1 MLSSY
6 LKNTNFIN
14 LRYSVGII
22 NMELR
27 HLLYFKT
34 VAEELHFTKAANR
47 LFISQPPLSRQI
59 KELEEELA
67 VQLFKRNNKQVSL
80 TEAGAYFKK
89 EVDEIFAK
97 LEESKSIARQIHLS
111 VSGELKIG
119 YISSVYQ
126 SYLAEILKAMR
137 KEFPYIKTGLF
148 EMPTVSQI
156 EALEQ
161 GKLDVGI
168 LRAPVLSEKLQI
180 KTLFFDPFVVV
191 IPHSTQKFRTNKE
204 LAEFLKKSPFIFF
217 NKEFAPHYNQKLMEI
232 CKRMQFTPDITH
244 EANNVHSILQLVEAG
259 LGVSI
264 LPLSLKKQYDYLKL
278 CFIELQ
284 DIPVSTEV
292 VMAYKAN
299 HRNPALK
306 WFIENYSNTNE

>member
-1 MLSSY
+1 
-6 LKNTNFIN
+6 
-14 LRYSVGII
+14 
-22 NMELR
+22 MELR

-34 VAEELHFTKAANR
+34 VAEELHFTKAATK

-59 KELEEELA
+59 KELEEELG
-67 VQLFKRNNKQVSL
+67 VQLFARDNKRVAL
-80 TEAGAYFKK
+80 TDAGKYFKK
-89 EVDEIFAK
+89 EVDAIFSR
-97 LEESKSIARQIHLS
+97 LEESKSIVRQIHLS

-126 SYLAEILKAMR
+126 SDLAEILKAMR
-137 KEFPYIKTGLF
+137 EAFPYIKTGLY
-148 EMPTVSQI
+148 EMPTISQI

-168 LRAPVLSEKLQI
+168 LRAPVHSEKLAV

-191 IPHSTQKFRTNKE
+191 IPFSVQKFNTNKE
-204 LAEFLKKSPFIFF
+204 LAEFLKNSPFIFF
-217 NKEFAPHYNQKLMEI
+217 NKEFAPHYNDKLLEI

-264 LPLSLKKQYDYLKL
+264 LPLSLKRQYAHLNVS
-278 CFIELQ
+278 FIELK
-284 DIPVSTEV
+284 DIPVNTEV
-292 VMAYKAN
+292 VVAYEQTN
-299 HRNPALK
+299 RNPALE
-306 WFIENYSNTNE
+306 WFIDHYSNTR

>member
-1 MLSSY
+1 
-6 LKNTNFIN
+6 
-14 LRYSVGII
+14 
-22 NMELR
+22 MELR

-34 VAEELHFTKAANR
+34 VAEELHFTKAATR

-59 KELEEELA
+59 KELEEELE
-67 VQLFKRNNKQVSL
+67 VQLFTRDNKRVAL
-80 TEAGAYFKK
+80 TDAGKYFKT
-89 EVDEIFAK
+89 EVNAIFAR
-97 LEESKSIARQIHLS
+97 LEESKNIVRQIHLS
-111 VSGELKIG
+111 ASGELKIG

-137 KEFPYIKTGLF
+137 EEFPYIKTGLF
-148 EMPTVSQI
+148 ELPTVTQI

-168 LRAPVLSEKLQI
+168 LRAPVLSEKLII

-191 IPHSTQKFRTNKE
+191 IPLSTQKFSTNKE
-204 LAEFLKKSPFIFF
+204 LADILKESPFIFF
-217 NKEFAPHYNQKLMEI
+217 NKEFAPHYNNKLIEI

-264 LPLSLKKQYDYLKL
+264 LPLSLKKQYEYLKVS
-278 CFIELQ
+278 FIELEN
-284 DIPVSTEV
+284 IPVNTEV
-292 VMAYKAN
+292 VVAYKQTN
-299 HRNPALK
+299 RNPALK
-306 WFIENYSNTNE
+306 WFIDNYSNTNN